1 MKIGFDSVQKMMLIR
16 VVLVH
21 ALFAR
26 VCVAMSFF
34 KKFPDNDGGLEVF
47 NADTIQIFAT

>member
-1 MKIGFDSVQKMMLIR
+1 MRLIVAVSVS
-16 VVLVH
+16 V
-21 ALFAR
+21 ALAAR
-26 VCVAMSFF
+26 GCSAMSFF